1 MKYITEYLISQC
13 KIKPLGK
20 VTLENDVHYDLSGV
34 NVLIDGKNVDIF
46 VAHIDYCNWLESLF
60 GDDEVKAKFTDITNN

>member
-46 VAHIDYCNWLESLF
+46 VAHIDYCNWLENLF
-60 GDDEVKAKFTDITNN
+60 SDDEMKAKFTDIGNN

>member
-1 MKYITEYLISQC
+1 MKYITEYLINQC

-60 GDDEVKAKFTDITNN
+60 SNDEMKAKFTDITNN